1 MKPKSMK
8 EKPRGAMMNILRIK
22 MIDAGNLLKE
32 LDDALDKVV
41 AKKEPESFLKPS
53 TLKIEEYQKSI
64 RQIQAQFTD
73 APKFNEEG
81 AYPQFLSCGLLQVR
95 GKNGANMEFLLPK
108 VYPFPPKSL
117 YIEHEKDGQF
127 LREML
132 MHLLSSAPLVQ
143 LEVILVDALSLGGI
157 FNLARRLLDKDNDFI
172 YQQRILT
179 ERKEIEEA
187 LKHLYEYL
195 KVNLQEKLAGFRDFA
210 HYNEEATDRLPLK
223 VLFLSGVDALSQNAL
238 YYLEKIMRFGSKNG
252 VLSFVNLESEKNN
265 KSAEDLKK
273 HAEFFRDTTSFERF
287 KYLNVEVI
295 NDQGIKSQHMKD
307 FADKIKAYYEK
318 KKAVKRELKDLQ
330 RDKEFWTESSQYEV
344 SVPVGWD
351 INHTEVCFKICKEQN
366 HTLICDHS
374 GSGKSNF
381 LHVLIQNLAFYYDPD
396 EVQLFLLDYKEGVEF
411 NAYTDPNILEHAR
424 LVSVASSVGFGVS
437 FLSWLCDEIKKRSEL
452 FKQFN
457 VKDLSDYRKHEKMP
471 RLIVVIDEFQVLFSD
486 NSTKGKEGVER
497 SLNTL
502 LKKGRSYGVH
512 LVLATQTMRGGEIDS
527 SIKAQIANR
536 IALPMDAD
544 DSTKILD
551 DDVACELVRPEG
563 IFNNNGG
570 HQKYHT
576 KMSIPKAPDDFK
588 SFLTKIHAE
597 FNQRNLTPIDRK
609 IYNGETPLKM
619 PNTLKANEMRLHLGK
634 KVDYEQKD
642 LIVEFE
648 SNESHLLVVSQDLN
662 ARIALMKL
670 LFQNIKS
677 ANKELVFC
685 NKEKRLIRSF
695 DVQKEYGITPI
706 ENALNALD
714 ATTNRPNSALVI
726 DNLNEAK
733 EWHDKVGA
741 EKLKSFLE
749 KATDNEQY
757 CVIFVHDFKQ
767 IKTNYHFDKLRELLS
782 NHFKQCLAF
791 RCNGENLNAIKN
803 NLPPPSALNNLN
815 ALLIELSKDSVTE
828 FRPFSL

>member
-1 MKPKSMK
+1 
-8 EKPRGAMMNILRIK
+8 

-32 LDDALDKVV
+32 LDDALDKVI
-41 AKKEPESFLKPS
+41 AKKEPESFLKPIVS
-53 TLKIEEYQKSI
+53 QIENYQKSI

-81 AYPQFLSCGLLQVR
+81 AYPKFLSCGLLHVR
-95 GKNGANMEFLLPK
+95 GKNGANMEFCLPK

-157 FNLARRLLDKDNDFI
+157 FNLARRLLDKNNDFI

-179 ERKEIEEA
+179 ESKEIEEA

-210 HYNEEATDRLPLK
+210 HYNEEKEDRLPLK
-223 VLFLSGVDALSQNAL
+223 ALFLSGVDALSQNAL

-265 KSAEDLKK
+265 KSAEDLKNY
-273 HAEFFRDTTSFERF
+273 AEFFKDTTSFERL

-295 NDQGIKSQHMKD
+295 NDHGIKSQHMKD
-307 FADKIKAYYEK
+307 FADKIKAYYKQK
-318 KKAVKRELKDLQ
+318 KEVKRELKDLQ
-330 RDKEFWTESSQYEV
+330 KESEFWTKSSQHEV

-351 INHTEVCFKICKEQN
+351 INHKEVCFEIGNAQN

-381 LHVLIQNLAFYYDPD
+381 LHVLIQNLAFYYAPD

-411 NAYTDPNILEHAR
+411 NAYTDPILEHAR

-452 FKQFN
+452 FKQFK
-457 VKDLSDYRKHEKMP
+457 VKDLSDYRKHDEMP

-486 NSTKGKEGVER
+486 NKSTKAVEGH
-497 SLNTL
+497 LNTL

-512 LVLATQTMRGGEIDS
+512 LVLATQTMRGTDINPS
-527 SIKAQIANR
+527 FKAQIANR

-544 DSTKILD
+544 DSSSVLGD
-551 DDVACELVRPEG
+551 DAACELVRPEG

-648 SNESHLLVVSQDLN
+648 SNESHLLVVSQDLS

-695 DVQKEYGITPI
+695 DAQKEYGITPV
-706 ENALNALD
+706 ENILSVLD
-714 ATTNRPNSALVI
+714 TAMNPNSTLVI

-733 EWHDKVGA
+733 ELHDKVGA
-741 EKLKSFLE
+741 EKLKLFLE

-757 CVIFVHDFKQ
+757 CIIFVHDFKQ

-791 RCNGENLNAIKN
+791 RCNGENLNALQSD
-803 NLPPPSALNNLN
+803 LPSPSELN
-815 ALLIELSKDSVTE
+815 ALLIELSKDSHTE

>member
-1 MKPKSMK
+1 
-8 EKPRGAMMNILRIK
+8 
-22 MIDAGNLLKE
+22 MIEVNTLLQK
-32 LDDALDKVV
+32 LDDSLDKVV
-41 AKKEPESFLKPS
+41 HQKEPESFLRPS

-64 RQIQAQFTD
+64 RKIQAQFTD
-73 APKFNEEG
+73 APQFNETTT
-81 AYPQFLSCGLLQVR
+81 YPKFLSCGLLQVR

-132 MHLLSSAPLVQ
+132 MHLLSSVPLVQ
-143 LEVILVDALSLGGI
+143 LEVILIDALSLGGI
-157 FNLARRLLDKDNDFI
+157 FNLARRLLNKDNDFI

-179 ERKEIEEA
+179 ESKEIEEA

-210 HYNEEATDRLPLK
+210 HYNENEKDPLPLK
-223 VLFLSGVDALSQNAL
+223 ALFLSGVDALSQNAL

-265 KSAEDLKK
+265 QSAEDLKRY
-273 HAEFFRDTTSFERF
+273 AEFFKDRTSFECL
-287 KYLNVEVI
+287 KYLSIEVI

-318 KKAVKRELKDLQ
+318 KKVVKSELKALQ
-330 RDKEFWTESSQYEV
+330 KDEKFWTKSSQYEI

-351 INHTEVCFKICKEQN
+351 INHKEVCFEIGEVQN

-381 LHVLIQNLAFYYDPD
+381 LHVLIQNLAFYYAPD

-411 NAYTDPNILEHAR
+411 NAYTDPVLEHAR

-437 FLSWLCDEIKKRSEL
+437 FLSWLCDEIQKRAEL
-452 FKQFN
+452 FKQFK

-486 NSTKGKEGVER
+486 NKSTKAVEGH
-497 SLNTL
+497 LNTL

-512 LVLATQTMRGGEIDS
+512 LALATQTMRGTDINPS
-527 SIKAQIANR
+527 FKAQIANR
-536 IALPMDAD
+536 IALPMDAEDSSSVLGD
-544 DSTKILD
+544 DA
-551 DDVACELVRPEG
+551 ACEIQKPEG

-576 KMSIPKAPDDFK
+576 KMSIPKAPDDFTAFIK
-588 SFLTKIHAE
+588 KIHEE

-609 IYNGETPLKM
+609 IYNGETPLKI
-619 PNTLKANEMRLHLGK
+619 PNTFKANEMRLHLGK
-634 KVDYEQKD
+634 TVDYEQKD

-670 LFQNIKS
+670 FAQNFKT
-677 ANKELVFC
+677 ANKELLFY
-685 NKEKRLIRSF
+685 NAEKRLVREL
-695 DVQKEYGITPI
+695 DELKKHHITPMQGP
-706 ENALNALD
+706 LGSVLD
-714 ATTNRPNSALVI
+714 TAMNPNSALVI

-733 EWHDKVGA
+733 ELHDKVGA

-749 KATDNEQY
+749 KAIDNEQY
-757 CVIFVHDFKQ
+757 CIIFAHDYRQ
-767 IKTNYHFDKLRELLS
+767 IKSNYHFDKLKDLLN

-791 RCNGENLNAIKN
+791 RCNGENLNALQSD
-803 NLPPPSALNNLN
+803 LPSPSKFNT
-815 ALLIELSKDSVTE
+815 LLIELSKDSVTE

>member
-1 MKPKSMK
+1 
-8 EKPRGAMMNILRIK
+8 

-41 AKKEPESFLKPS
+41 AKKEPESFLKPIVS
-53 TLKIEEYQKSI
+53 PIEDYQKSV

-73 APKFNEEG
+73 APQFNEEG
-81 AYPQFLSCGLLQVR
+81 AYPQFLSCGLLEIK
-95 GKNGANMEFLLPK
+95 GKNGANMDFCLPK

-132 MHLLSSAPLVQ
+132 MRLLSSAPLVQ
-143 LEVILVDALSLGGI
+143 LEIILVDVLSLGGI
-157 FNLARRLLDKDNDFI
+157 FNLTRRLLDKNNDFI

-179 ERKEIEEA
+179 ESKEIEEA

-195 KVNLQEKLAGFRDFA
+195 KVNLQEKLAGYKDFV
-210 HYNEEATDRLPLK
+210 HYNEKATDRLPLK
-223 VLFLSGVDALSQNAL
+223 ALFLSGVDALSQNAL

-252 VLSFVNLESEKNN
+252 VLIFINLESEKNN
-265 KSAEDLKK
+265 QSAEDLKRY
-273 HAEFFRDTTSFERF
+273 AECFKDRTSFERL
-287 KYLNVEVI
+287 KYLSVEVI
-295 NDQGIKSQHMKD
+295 NDHGIQSKHMKD
-307 FADKIKAYYEK
+307 FATKIKAYYEK

-330 RDKEFWTESSQYEV
+330 KDEKFWTESSQFKV

-351 INHTEVCFKICKEQN
+351 INHKEVCFEIGEAQN
-366 HTLICDHS
+366 HTLICGCS

-381 LHVLIQNLAFYYDPD
+381 LHVLIQNLAFYYAPN

-424 LVSVASSVGFGVS
+424 LVSVASSIGFGVG
-437 FLSWLCDEIKKRSEL
+437 FLSWLDKEMKKRGEL

-457 VKDLSDYRKHEKMP
+457 VKDLSDYRKHGEMP

-486 NSTKGKEGVER
+486 NSSKGKESVEQ

-512 LVLATQTMRGGEIDS
+512 LILATQTMRGGAIDS

-544 DSTKILD
+544 DSAKILD

-619 PNTLKANEMRLHLGK
+619 PNILKANEMRLHLGK

-642 LIVEFE
+642 LMVGFE
-648 SNESHLLVVSQDLN
+648 SNESHLLVVSQDLS

-670 LFQNIKS
+670 LFQNIKC
-677 ANKELVFC
+677 ANKELFFC

-695 DVQKEYGITPI
+695 DAQKEYGITPV
-706 ENALNALD
+706 ENILSVLD
-714 ATTNRPNSALVI
+714 TAMNPNSVLVI

-733 EWHDKVGA
+733 ELHDKIGV
-741 EKLKSFLE
+741 EKLRSFLE

-757 CVIFVHDFKQ
+757 CIIFAHDFKQ
-767 IKTNYHFDKLRELLS
+767 IQANYDSVKLKELLN
-782 NHFKQCLAF
+782 NHFKQRLAF
-791 RCNGENLNAIKN
+791 KCNGENLSAIRKD
-803 NLPPPSALNNLN
+803 LPLLTNKLN
-815 ALLIELSKDSVTE
+815 ALFVELSKDSVTE

>member
-1 MKPKSMK
+1 
-8 EKPRGAMMNILRIK
+8 

-41 AKKEPESFLKPS
+41 AKKEPESFLKPIVS
-53 TLKIEEYQKSI
+53 QIEDYQKSI

-73 APKFNEEG
+73 APQFNETS
-81 AYPQFLSCGLLQVR
+81 AYPQFLSCGLLHVR

-132 MHLLSSAPLVQ
+132 MRLLSSAPLVQ
-143 LEVILVDALSLGGI
+143 LEVVLVDALSLGGI

-179 ERKEIEEA
+179 ESKEIEES

-195 KVNLQEKLAGFRDFA
+195 KVNLQEKLAGFRDFV
-210 HYNEEATDRLPLK
+210 HYNEEKEDPLPLK
-223 VLFLSGVDALSQNAL
+223 ALFLSGVDALNKDAL

-265 KSAEDLKK
+265 QSAEDLKK
-273 HAEFFRDTTSFERF
+273 HAEFFRDTTSFERL
-287 KYLNVEVI
+287 KYLNVEII
-295 NDQGIKSQHMKD
+295 NDQGIQSQHMKD
-307 FADKIKAYYEK
+307 FADKIKAYYKQK
-318 KKAVKRELKDLQ
+318 KEVKRELKDLQ
-330 RDKEFWTESSQYEV
+330 RDKEFWTKSSQHEV

-351 INHTEVCFKICKEQN
+351 INHKEVCFEIGNEQN

-381 LHVLIQNLAFYYDPD
+381 LHVLIQNLAFYYAPN

-411 NAYTDPNILEHAR
+411 NAYVADTPLEHAR
-424 LVSVASSVGFGVS
+424 LVSVASSISYGIT
-437 FLSWLCDEIKKRSEL
+437 FLKWLCDEIQKRAEL
-452 FKQFN
+452 FKQFGA
-457 VKDLSDYRKHEKMP
+457 KDLQDYRKHEKMP
-471 RLIVVIDEFQVLFSD
+471 RLIVVIDEIQVFFS
-486 NSTKGKEGVER
+486 NSNKETDAVNKY
-497 SLNTL
+497 LTDL

-512 LVLATQTMRGGEIDS
+512 LVLATQTMHGTDINPS
-527 SIKAQIANR
+527 FKAQIANR
-536 IALPMDAD
+536 IALPMDAEDSSSVLGD
-544 DSTKILD
+544 DAAYEIQK
-551 DDVACELVRPEG
+551 PEG

-570 HQKYHT
+570 NRKYHT

-597 FNQRNLTPIDRK
+597 FNQRNLAPIDRK

-619 PNTLKANEMRLHLGK
+619 PNTLKADAMRLHLGK

-648 SNESHLLVVSQDLN
+648 SNESHLLVVSN
-662 ARIALMKL
+662 NIESRAILMRL
-670 LFQNIKS
+670 LAQNIKN
-677 ANKELVFC
+677 ADKEWIFC
-685 NKEKRLIRSF
+685 NAEKRLIRFF
-695 DVQKEYGITPI
+695 DAPKEYGITPV
-706 ENALNALD
+706 ENILSVLD
-714 ATTNRPNSALVI
+714 TAMNPNSALVI

-733 EWHDKVGA
+733 ELHDKAGV

-749 KATDNEQY
+749 KATDNEQH
-757 CVIFVHDFKQ
+757 CVIFAHDFRQ
-767 IKTNYHFDKLRELLS
+767 IKTNYHFDKLKEWL
-782 NHFKQCLAF
+782 NHHFKQCLAF
-791 RCNGENLNAIKN
+791 KCNGENLNAIKS
-803 NLPPPSALNNLN
+803 NLPLPSELNT
-815 ALLIELSKDSVTE
+815 LLIELSKDSVTE

>member
-1 MKPKSMK
+1 
-8 EKPRGAMMNILRIK
+8 
-22 MIDAGNLLKE
+22 MIDAGILLKE

-41 AKKEPESFLKPS
+41 PKKEPESFLKPIIS
-53 TLKIEEYQKSI
+53 PIEDYQKSV

-73 APKFNEEG
+73 APQFNEEG
-81 AYPQFLSCGLLQVR
+81 AYPQFLSCGLLEIK
-95 GKNGANMEFLLPK
+95 GKNGANMDFCLPK

-132 MHLLSSAPLVQ
+132 MRLLSSAPLVQ
-143 LEVILVDALSLGGI
+143 LEIILVDALSLGGI
-157 FNLARRLLDKDNDFI
+157 FNLARRLLDKNNDFI

-179 ERKEIEEA
+179 ESKEIEEA

-195 KVNLQEKLAGFRDFA
+195 KVNLQEKLAGYKDFA
-210 HYNEEATDRLPLK
+210 HYNEKEKDRLPLK
-223 VLFLSGVDALSQNAL
+223 ALFLSGVDALSQNAL

-265 KSAEDLKK
+265 QSAEDLKRY
-273 HAEFFRDTTSFERF
+273 AECFKDRTSFERL
-287 KYLNVEVI
+287 KYLIVEVI
-295 NDQGIKSQHMKD
+295 NDHGIQSKHMKD

-330 RDKEFWTESSQYEV
+330 KDEKFWTESSQFKV

-351 INHTEVCFKICKEQN
+351 INHKEVRFEIGEAQN

-381 LHVLIQNLAFYYDPD
+381 LHVLIQNLAFYYAPN

-411 NAYTDPNILEHAR
+411 NAYTEPNILEHAR
-424 LVSVASSVGFGVS
+424 LVSVASSVGYGMS
-437 FLSWLCDEIKKRSEL
+437 FLSWLCKEMQKRAEL

-457 VKDLSDYRKHEKMP
+457 VKDLSDYRKHGEMP
-471 RLIVVIDEFQVLFSD
+471 RLIAVIDEFQVLFSD
-486 NSTKGKEGVER
+486 NSTKGKESVEQ

-512 LVLATQTMRGGEIDS
+512 LILATQTMRDTDINRS
-527 SIKAQIANR
+527 LMAQIANR
-536 IALPMDAD
+536 IALPMDAEDSNSILNND
-544 DSTKILD
+544 DA
-551 DDVACELVRPEG
+551 ACELVRPEG

-570 HQKYHT
+570 HKKYHT

-588 SFLTKIHAE
+588 PFIKKIHRD
-597 FNQRNLTPIDRK
+597 FNQRNLTPIEHK
-609 IYNGETPLKM
+609 IYNGEKPLEM

-634 KVDYEQKD
+634 EADYEQKD
-642 LIVEFE
+642 LMVGFE
-648 SNESHLLVVSQDLN
+648 SNESHLLVVSQDLS

-670 LFQNIKS
+670 FAQNFKT
-677 ANKELVFC
+677 ANKELLFY
-685 NKEKRLIRSF
+685 NAEKRLVREL
-695 DVQKEYGITPI
+695 DELKKHHITPMQGP
-706 ENALNALD
+706 LGSVLD
-714 ATTNRPNSALVI
+714 TAMNPNSVLMV

-733 EWHDKVGA
+733 ELHDKIGV
-741 EKLKSFLE
+741 EKLRSFLE

-757 CVIFVHDFKQ
+757 CIIFAHDFKQ
-767 IKTNYHFDKLRELLS
+767 IQANYNLVKLKELLN
-782 NHFKQCLAF
+782 NHFKQRLAF
-791 RCNGENLNAIKN
+791 RCNGENLSAIRKD
-803 NLPPPSALNNLN
+803 LPSLTNKLN
-815 ALLIELSKDSVTE
+815 ALFVELSKDSYTE

>member
-1 MKPKSMK
+1 
-8 EKPRGAMMNILRIK
+8 
-22 MIDAGNLLKE
+22 MIDVNGLLKE

-41 AKKEPESFLKPS
+41 AKKEPESFLKPIVS
-53 TLKIEEYQKSI
+53 QIEDYQKSI
-64 RQIQAQFTD
+64 RQIQTQFTD
-73 APKFNEEG
+73 APQFNETHT
-81 AYPQFLSCGLLQVR
+81 YPKFLSCGLLEIK

-132 MHLLSSAPLVQ
+132 MRLLSSTPLVQ

-179 ERKEIEEA
+179 ESKEIEEA

-210 HYNEEATDRLPLK
+210 HYNENATDPLPLK
-223 VLFLSGVDALSQNAL
+223 ALFLSGVDALSKDVL

-265 KSAEDLKK
+265 QSAEDLKRY
-273 HAEFFRDTTSFERF
+273 AEFFRDTTSFERF

-351 INHTEVCFKICKEQN
+351 INHKEVCFEIGNAQN

-411 NAYTDPNILEHAR
+411 NAYADPILEHAR
-424 LVSVASSVGFGVS
+424 LVSVASSVGFGMS
-437 FLSWLCDEIKKRSEL
+437 FLSWLCKEIQKRAEL
-452 FKQFN
+452 FKQFK

-471 RLIVVIDEFQVLFSD
+471 RLIVVVDEFQVLFSD
-486 NSTKGKEGVER
+486 NKSTKAVEGH
-497 SLNTL
+497 LNTL

-544 DSTKILD
+544 DSAKILD
-551 DDVACELVRPEG
+551 DDAACEIQKPEA

-570 HQKYHT
+570 HQKFHT

-588 SFLTKIHAE
+588 PFIKKIHRD
-597 FNQRNLTPIDRK
+597 FNQRNLTPIEHK
-609 IYNGETPLKM
+609 IYNGEKPLEM
-619 PNTLKANEMRLHLGK
+619 TNILKVNEMRLHLGK

-695 DVQKEYGITPI
+695 DAQKEYGITPV
-706 ENALNALD
+706 ENILSVLD
-714 ATTNRPNSALVI
+714 TTMNPNSALVI

-733 EWHDKVGA
+733 ELHDKVGA

-749 KATDNEQY
+749 KAIDNEQY
-757 CVIFVHDFKQ
+757 CVIFAHDFRQ
-767 IKTNYHFDKLRELLS
+767 IKSNYHFDKLKELL
-782 NHFKQCLAF
+782 NHHFKQCLAF
-791 RCNGENLNAIKN
+791 RCNEENLNALKS
-803 NLPPPSALNNLN
+803 NLPSPSELNT
-815 ALLIELSKDSVTE
+815 LLIELSKDSVTE

>member
-1 MKPKSMK
+1 MT
-8 EKPRGAMMNILRIK
+8 
-22 MIDAGNLLKE
+22 DAGNLLKE

-41 AKKEPESFLKPS
+41 AKKEPESFLKPII
-53 TLKIEEYQKSI
+53 LQIENYQKSI

-73 APKFNEEG
+73 APQFNEEG
-81 AYPQFLSCGLLQVR
+81 AYPKFLSCGLLQVR
-95 GKNGANMEFLLPK
+95 GKNGTNMEFLLPK

-132 MHLLSSAPLVQ
+132 MRLLSSVPLVQ

-157 FNLARRLLDKDNDFI
+157 FNLARRLLDKNNDFI

-179 ERKEIEEA
+179 ESKEIEET

-195 KVNLQEKLAGFRDFA
+195 KVNLQEKLAGYKDFA
-210 HYNEEATDRLPLK
+210 HYNEEKEDRLPLK
-223 VLFLSGVDALSQNAL
+223 ALFLSGVDALSQNAL

-265 KSAEDLKK
+265 QSAEDLKRY
-273 HAEFFRDTTSFERF
+273 AEFFKDRTSFERL
-287 KYLNVEVI
+287 KYLSIEVI

-307 FADKIKAYYEK
+307 FADKIKAYYRQK
-318 KKAVKRELKDLQ
+318 KEVKRELKDLQ
-330 RDKEFWTESSQYEV
+330 KDEKFWTKSSQYEV

-351 INHTEVCFKICKEQN
+351 INHKEVCFEIGNAQN
-366 HTLICDHS
+366 HTLICGCS

-381 LHVLIQNLAFYYDPD
+381 LHVLIQNLAFYYAPN

-411 NAYTDPNILEHAR
+411 NAYTEPNILEHAR
-424 LVSVASSVGFGVS
+424 LVSVASSVGFGMS
-437 FLSWLCDEIKKRSEL
+437 FLSWLCDEMQKRADR

-486 NSTKGKEGVER
+486 KSTKGKESVDQ

-512 LVLATQTMRGGEIDS
+512 LVLATQTMCGTDINR
-527 SIKAQIANR
+527 SIMAQIANR

-544 DSTKILD
+544 DSAKILD

-597 FNQRNLTPIDRK
+597 FNQRNLAPIDRK
-609 IYNGETPLKM
+609 IYNGETALKM

-648 SNESHLLVVSQDLN
+648 NNESHLLVVSQDLN

-677 ANKELVFC
+677 TNKELVFC
-685 NKEKRLIRSF
+685 NKEKRLIRFF
-695 DVQKEYGITPI
+695 DAPKEYGITPI

-714 ATTNRPNSALVI
+714 AATNRPNSALVI

-733 EWHDKVGA
+733 EWHDKVGV

-749 KATDNEQY
+749 KAIDNEQY
-757 CVIFVHDFKQ
+757 CIIFAHDYRQ
-767 IKTNYHFDKLRELLS
+767 IKTNYHFDKLRELLN
-782 NHFKQCLAF
+782 NHFKQHLAF
-791 RCNGENLNAIKN
+791 KCNEENLKALKID
-803 NLPPPSALNNLN
+803 LPPLSGLN
-815 ALLIELSKDSVTE
+815 ALFKEFSKDSVTE
-828 FRPFSL
+828 FRPFSLQD

>member
-1 MKPKSMK
+1 
-8 EKPRGAMMNILRIK
+8 
-22 MIDAGNLLKE
+22 MIDVNGLLKE
-32 LDDALDKVV
+32 LDDALDKVI
-41 AKKEPESFLKPS
+41 AKKEPESFLKPIIS
-53 TLKIEEYQKSI
+53 PIEDYQKSV

-73 APKFNEEG
+73 APKFNETT
-81 AYPQFLSCGLLQVR
+81 AYPQFLSCGLLHVR

-132 MHLLSSAPLVQ
+132 MRLLSSAPLVQ

-172 YQQRILT
+172 YQRRILT
-179 ERKEIEEA
+179 ESKEIEEA

-210 HYNEEATDRLPLK
+210 HYNEEAKDRLPLK
-223 VLFLSGVDALSQNAL
+223 ALFLSGVDALSQNAL

-265 KSAEDLKK
+265 QSAEYLKRY
-273 HAEFFRDTTSFERF
+273 AECFKDRTSFECL
-287 KYLNVEVI
+287 KYLSVEVI
-295 NDQGIKSQHMKD
+295 NDQCIKSQHMKD
-307 FADKIKAYYEK
+307 FADKIKAYYKQK
-318 KKAVKRELKDLQ
+318 KEVKRELKDLQ
-330 RDKEFWTESSQYEV
+330 KDEKFWTESSQFKV

-351 INHTEVCFKICKEQN
+351 INHKEVCFEIGNEQN

-374 GSGKSNF
+374 GIGKSNF
-381 LHVLIQNLAFYYDPD
+381 LHVLIQNLAFYYAPN

-411 NAYTDPNILEHAR
+411 NAYVADPPLEHAR
-424 LVSVASSVGFGVS
+424 LVSVASSVGYGMS
-437 FLSWLCDEIKKRSEL
+437 FLSWLCKEMQERAEL
-452 FKQFN
+452 FKQFK

-486 NSTKGKEGVER
+486 NSTKGKESVDQ

-527 SIKAQIANR
+527 NIKAQIANR

-544 DSTKILD
+544 DSAKILD
-551 DDVACELVRPEG
+551 DDAACEIQKPEG
-563 IFNNNGG
+563 IFNNNGW

-576 KMSIPKAPDDFK
+576 KMSIPKAPDDFTAFIK
-588 SFLTKIHAE
+588 KIHEE
-597 FNQRNLTPIDRK
+597 FNQRNLAPIDRK

-670 LFQNIKS
+670 FAQNFKT
-677 ANKELVFC
+677 ANKELLFY
-685 NKEKRLIRSF
+685 NAEKRLVR
-695 DVQKEYGITPI
+695 E
-706 ENALNALD
+706 LD
-714 ATTNRPNSALVI
+714 ELKKHHIVPMQGPLGSVLDTAMNPNSTLVI

-733 EWHDKVGA
+733 ELHDKVGA

-757 CVIFVHDFKQ
+757 CIIFAHDYKQ
-767 IKTNYHFDKLRELLS
+767 IKNNYHLDKLRELLN
-782 NHFKQCLAF
+782 NHFKQRLAF
-791 RCNGENLNAIKN
+791 KCNGENLNALQSG
-803 NLPPPSALNNLN
+803 LPSPSEHN
-815 ALLIELSKDSVTE
+815 ALFIELSKDSRTE
-828 FRPFSL
+828 FRPFSLQD

>member
-1 MKPKSMK
+1 
-8 EKPRGAMMNILRIK
+8 MMNILRIK
-22 MIDAGNLLKE
+22 MTDAGNLLKE

-41 AKKEPESFLKPS
+41 AKKEPESFLKPIAS
-53 TLKIEEYQKSI
+53 RIEEYQKSI

-73 APKFNEEG
+73 APQFNEEG
-81 AYPQFLSCGLLQVR
+81 AYPQFLSCGLLEIK
-95 GKNGANMEFLLPK
+95 GKNGANMDFCLPK

-132 MHLLSSAPLVQ
+132 MRLLSSAPLVQ

-179 ERKEIEEA
+179 ESKEIEEA

-195 KVNLQEKLAGFRDFA
+195 KVNLQEKLAGFRDFV
-210 HYNEEATDRLPLK
+210 HYNETAKDRLPLK
-223 VLFLSGVDALSQNAL
+223 ALFLSGVDALSQNAL

-265 KSAEDLKK
+265 QSAEDLKNY
-273 HAEFFRDTTSFERF
+273 AEFFKDRTSFERL

-295 NDQGIKSQHMKD
+295 NDHGIQSKHMQD

-330 RDKEFWTESSQYEV
+330 KDEKFWTESSQFKV

-351 INHTEVCFKICKEQN
+351 INHKEVCFEIGKAQN

-381 LHVLIQNLAFYYDPD
+381 LHVLIQNLAFYYAPN

-411 NAYTDPNILEHAR
+411 NAYVADPTLEHAR
-424 LVSVASSVGFGVS
+424 LVSVASSVGFGMS
-437 FLSWLCDEIKKRSEL
+437 FLSWLCDEMKIRSEL
-452 FKQFN
+452 FKQFK

-486 NSTKGKEGVER
+486 KSTQVKGSVER

-512 LVLATQTMRGGEIDS
+512 LILATQTMRGGAIDS

-551 DDVACELVRPEG
+551 DDAACELVRPEG

-609 IYNGETPLKM
+609 IYNGEKPLEM
-619 PNTLKANEMRLHLGK
+619 PNILKANEMRLHLGK

-648 SNESHLLVVSQDLN
+648 SNESHLLVVSQDLST
-662 ARIALMKL
+662 RIALMKL

-695 DVQKEYGITPI
+695 DAQKEYGITPV
-706 ENALNALD
+706 ENILSVLD
-714 ATTNRPNSALVI
+714 TAMNPNSALVI

-733 EWHDKVGA
+733 ELHDKVGA
-741 EKLKSFLE
+741 EKLESFLE
-749 KATDNEQY
+749 KAIDNEQY
-757 CVIFVHDFKQ
+757 CVIFAHDFRQ
-767 IKTNYHFDKLRELLS
+767 IKTNYHFDKLKELLN
-782 NHFKQCLAF
+782 NHFKQRLAF
-791 RCNGENLNAIKN
+791 KCNGENLSAIRKD
-803 NLPPPSALNNLN
+803 LPLLTNKLNTLFV
-815 ALLIELSKDSVTE
+815 ELSKDSHTE

>member
-1 MKPKSMK
+1 
-8 EKPRGAMMNILRIK
+8 
-22 MIDAGNLLKE
+22 MIDVNGLLKE

-41 AKKEPESFLKPS
+41 PKKQPESFLKPIVS
-53 TLKIEEYQKSI
+53 EIEEYQKNI

-73 APKFNEEG
+73 APQFNETKD
-81 AYPQFLSCGLLQVR
+81 YPHFLSCGLLEIK
-95 GKNGANMEFLLPK
+95 GKNGANMDFCLPK

-132 MHLLSSAPLVQ
+132 MRLLSSAPLVQ

-179 ERKEIEEA
+179 ESEEIKEA
-187 LKHLYEYL
+187 LKYLYEYL
-195 KVNLQEKLAGFRDFA
+195 KVNLQTKLAGYKDFV
-210 HYNEEATDRLPLK
+210 HYNEGKEDKLPLK
-223 VLFLSGVDALSQNAL
+223 ALFLSGVDALSSDAL

-252 VLSFVNLESEKNN
+252 VLSFVNLESEKN
-265 KSAEDLKK
+265 KSAEDLKRY
-273 HAEFFRDTTSFERF
+273 AEFFKDRTSFERL
-287 KYLNVEVI
+287 KYLSVEVI
-295 NDQGIKSQHMKD
+295 NDYGIQSQHMQD
-307 FADKIKAYYEK
+307 FADKIKAYYK
-318 KKAVKRELKDLQ
+318 KKKQVKRELKDLQ
-330 RDKEFWTESSQYEV
+330 KDEKFWTESSQSKV

-351 INHTEVCFKICKEQN
+351 INHKEVCFEIGEAQN
-366 HTLICDHS
+366 HTLICGRS

-381 LHVLIQNLAFYYDPD
+381 LHVLIQNLAFYYAPN

-411 NAYTDPNILEHAR
+411 NAYTNPTILEHAR
-424 LVSVASSVGFGVS
+424 LVSVVSSVGFGVG
-437 FLSWLCDEIKKRSEL
+437 FLSWLDKEMKKRGEM
-452 FKQFN
+452 FKQSDM
-457 VKDLSDYRKHEKMP
+457 KDLSDYRKHGEMP

-486 NSTKGKEGVER
+486 SSTKEKERAER
-497 SLNTL
+497 YLTTL

-512 LVLATQTMRGGEIDS
+512 LILATQTMRGTDINRS
-527 SIKAQIANR
+527 LMAQIANR
-536 IALPMDAD
+536 IALPMDAEDSDSILGD
-544 DSTKILD
+544 DT
-551 DDVACELVRPEG
+551 ACELVRPEG

-570 HQKYHT
+570 HKKYHT

-588 SFLTKIHAE
+588 PFIKKIHGE
-597 FNQRNLTPIDRK
+597 FNQRNLAPIEHK
-609 IYNGETPLKM
+609 IYNGETPLEM
-619 PNTLKANEMRLHLGK
+619 PNTLKANEMRLYLGK
-634 KVDYEQKD
+634 EVDYEQKD

-695 DVQKEYGITPI
+695 DTRKEYGITPV
-706 ENALNALD
+706 ENILSVLD
-714 ATTNRPNSALVI
+714 TAMSSNSVLVI

-733 EWHDKVGA
+733 ELHDKIGV
-741 EKLKSFLE
+741 EKLRSFLE
-749 KATDNEQY
+749 KAIDNEQY
-757 CVIFVHDFKQ
+757 CVIFAHDFRQ
-767 IKTNYHFDKLRELLS
+767 IKTNYHFDKLKELLN

-791 RCNGENLNAIKN
+791 RCNGENLNA
-803 NLPPPSALNNLN
+803 LQSGLSSPSKLN
-815 ALLIELSKDSVTE
+815 ALLIEFSKDSRTE
-828 FRPFSL
+828 FRPFSLQD

>member
-1 MKPKSMK
+1 MK
-8 EKPRGAMMNILRIK
+8 EKLRNAMMNILRIK
-22 MIDAGNLLKE
+22 MTDAGNLLKE

-53 TLKIEEYQKSI
+53 TLKIEEYQKNI
-64 RQIQAQFTD
+64 RQVQAQFTD
-73 APKFNEEG
+73 APKFNETTT
-81 AYPQFLSCGLLQVR
+81 YPKFLSCGLLQVG

-132 MHLLSSAPLVQ
+132 MRLLSSAPLVQ
-143 LEVILVDALSLGGI
+143 LEVILIDTLSLGGI
-157 FNLARRLLDKDNDFI
+157 FNLARRLLHKDNDFI

-179 ERKEIEEA
+179 ESKEIEEA

-210 HYNEEATDRLPLK
+210 HYNEEKEDPLPLK
-223 VLFLSGVDALSQNAL
+223 ALFLSGVDALSKDAL

-273 HAEFFRDTTSFERF
+273 HAEFFKDRTSFERL
-287 KYLNVEVI
+287 KYLNVEII
-295 NDQGIKSQHMKD
+295 NDQGIKSQHMQD
-307 FADKIKAYYEK
+307 FADKIKAYYKQK
-318 KKAVKRELKDLQ
+318 KEVKRELKDLQ
-330 RDKEFWTESSQYEV
+330 RDKEFWTKSSQYEV

-351 INHTEVCFKICKEQN
+351 INHKEVCFEIGKEQN
-366 HTLICDHS
+366 HTLICGCS

-396 EVQLFLLDYKEGVEF
+396 EVQLFLLDYKERVEF
-411 NAYTDPNILEHAR
+411 NAYTNPILEHAR

-437 FLSWLCDEIKKRSEL
+437 FLSWLCGEMEKRSNL
-452 FKQFN
+452 FKQFK
-457 VKDLSDYRKHEKMP
+457 VKDLSDYRKHGEMP

-486 NSTKGKEGVER
+486 KSTQMKESVEQ

-512 LVLATQTMRGGEIDS
+512 LILATQTMHGTDINR
-527 SIKAQIANR
+527 SIMAQIANR
-536 IALPMDAD
+536 IALPMDAEDSNSILNND
-544 DSTKILD
+544 DA
-551 DDVACELVRPEG
+551 ACELVRPEG

-576 KMSIPKAPDDFK
+576 KMSIPKAPDDFTAFIK
-588 SFLTKIHAE
+588 KIHGE

-648 SNESHLLVVSQDLN
+648 NNESHLLVVSQDLN
-662 ARIALMKL
+662 ARIDLMKL
-670 LFQNIKS
+670 FAQNFKT
-677 ANKELVFC
+677 ANKELLFY
-685 NKEKRLIRSF
+685 NAEKRLVREL
-695 DVQKEYGITPI
+695 DELKKHHITPMQSP
-706 ENALNALD
+706 LGSVLD
-714 ATTNRPNSALVI
+714 TAMNPNSVLVI

-733 EWHDKVGA
+733 ELHDKVGA

-757 CVIFVHDFKQ
+757 CVIFVHDYKQ
-767 IKTNYHFDKLRELLS
+767 IKNNYHLDKLKELLN

-791 RCNGENLNAIKN
+791 KCNGENLNALKS
-803 NLPPPSALNNLN
+803 NLSSPSELN
-815 ALLIELSKDSVTE
+815 ALFIELSKDSHTE

>member
-1 MKPKSMK
+1 MK
-8 EKPRGAMMNILRIK
+8 EKLRGAMMNILRIE

-41 AKKEPESFLKPS
+41 AKKEPESFLKPIVS
-53 TLKIEEYQKSI
+53 QIEDYQKSI

-81 AYPQFLSCGLLQVR
+81 AYPQFLSCGLLEIK
-95 GKNGANMEFLLPK
+95 GKNGANMDFCLPK

-132 MHLLSSAPLVQ
+132 MRLLSSAPLVQ

-157 FNLARRLLDKDNDFI
+157 FNLARRLLDKNNDFI

-179 ERKEIEEA
+179 ESKETKEA
-187 LKHLYEYL
+187 LKYLYEYL
-195 KVNLQEKLAGFRDFA
+195 KVNLQEKLAGYKDFV
-210 HYNEEATDRLPLK
+210 HYNEDKEDKLPLK
-223 VLFLSGVDALSQNAL
+223 ALFLSGVDALSSDAL

-265 KSAEDLKK
+265 QSAEDLKK
-273 HAEFFRDTTSFERF
+273 HAEFFKDRTGFERL

-295 NDQGIKSQHMKD
+295 NDHGIQSQHMQD
-307 FADKIKAYYEK
+307 FATKIKAYYEK

-330 RDKEFWTESSQYEV
+330 KDEKFWTESSQYEV

-351 INHTEVCFKICKEQN
+351 INHKEVCFKIGNEQN

-381 LHVLIQNLAFYYDPD
+381 LHVLIQNLAFYYAPD

-411 NAYTDPNILEHAR
+411 NAYTDPILEHAR
-424 LVSVASSVGFGVS
+424 LVSVASSVGFGMS
-437 FLSWLCDEIKKRSEL
+437 FLSWLCDEIKKRAEL
-452 FKQFN
+452 FKQFK

-486 NSTKGKEGVER
+486 NSTKGKESVER

-512 LVLATQTMRGGEIDS
+512 LILATQTMRNIGISD

-544 DSTKILD
+544 DSAKILD
-551 DDVACELVRPEG
+551 DDAACDLVRPEG

-576 KMSIPKAPDDFK
+576 KMSIPKAPDDSK

-619 PNTLKANEMRLHLGK
+619 PNILKANEMRLHLGK
-634 KVDYEQKD
+634 EVDYEQKD

-670 LFQNIKS
+670 FAQNFKT
-677 ANKELVFC
+677 ANKELLFY
-685 NKEKRLIRSF
+685 NAEKRLVREL
-695 DVQKEYGITPI
+695 DELKKHHITPMQGP
-706 ENALNALD
+706 LGSVLD
-714 ATTNRPNSALVI
+714 TAISPNSVLMV

-733 EWHDKVGA
+733 ELHDKIGV
-741 EKLKSFLE
+741 EKLRSFLE
-749 KATDNEQY
+749 KAIDNDQY
-757 CVIFVHDFKQ
+757 CIIFAHDFKQ
-767 IKTNYHFDKLRELLS
+767 IQANYNLDKLRELLN
-782 NHFKQCLAF
+782 NHFKQRLAF
-791 RCNGENLNAIKN
+791 RCNGENLNALQSG
-803 NLPPPSALNNLN
+803 LPSPSELN
-815 ALLIELSKDSVTE
+815 ALLIELSKDSRTE
-828 FRPFSL
+828 FRPFSLQD

>member
-1 MKPKSMK
+1 
-8 EKPRGAMMNILRIK
+8 MMNILRIK

-41 AKKEPESFLKPS
+41 TKKEPESFLKPS
-53 TLKIEEYQKSI
+53 TLKIEEYQKNI
-64 RQIQAQFTD
+64 RQIQAQFID
-73 APKFNEEG
+73 APQFNETTT
-81 AYPQFLSCGLLQVR
+81 YPKFLSCGLLHVR

-132 MHLLSSAPLVQ
+132 MRLLSSAPLVQ
-143 LEVILVDALSLGGI
+143 LEVILIDALSLGGI
-157 FNLARRLLDKDNDFI
+157 FNLARRLLDKNNDFI

-179 ERKEIEEA
+179 ESKEIEEA

-195 KVNLQEKLAGFRDFA
+195 KVNLQEKLAGYRDFA
-210 HYNEEATDRLPLK
+210 HYNEDATDPLPLK
-223 VLFLSGVDALSQNAL
+223 ALFLSGVDALSQNAL

-252 VLSFVNLESEKNN
+252 VLSFVNFESEKNN

-273 HAEFFRDTTSFERF
+273 HAEFFKDTTSFERL

-295 NDQGIKSQHMKD
+295 NDHGIKSQHMKD
-307 FADKIKAYYEK
+307 FADKIKAYYKQK
-318 KKAVKRELKDLQ
+318 KEVKRELKDLQ
-330 RDKEFWTESSQYEV
+330 RDKEFWTKSSQHELV
-344 SVPVGWD
+344 VPVGWD
-351 INHTEVCFKICKEQN
+351 INYKEVCFEIGNEQN

-374 GSGKSNF
+374 RSGKSNF
-381 LHVLIQNLAFYYDPD
+381 LHVLIQNLAFYYAPN

-411 NAYTDPNILEHAR
+411 NAYTDPILEHAR
-424 LVSVASSVGFGVS
+424 LVSVASSVGFSVS
-437 FLSWLCDEIKKRSEL
+437 FLRWLCDEIKKRSEL
-452 FKQFN
+452 FKQFK
-457 VKDLSDYRKHEKMP
+457 VKDLSDYRKHGEMP

-486 NSTKGKEGVER
+486 NKSTKAVER
-497 SLNTL
+497 HLNTL

-551 DDVACELVRPEG
+551 NDVACEIQKPEA

-570 HQKYHT
+570 HQKFHT
-576 KMSIPKAPDDFK
+576 KMSIPKAPNDFK

-597 FNQRNLTPIDRK
+597 FNQRNLAPIERK
-609 IYNGETPLKM
+609 IYNGETALKM
-619 PNTLKANEMRLHLGK
+619 PNILKANEMCLHLGK

-685 NKEKRLIRSF
+685 NKEKHLIRSF
-695 DVQKEYGITPI
+695 DAPKECGITPV
-706 ENALNALD
+706 ENILSVLD
-714 ATTNRPNSALVI
+714 TAMNPNSVLVI

-733 EWHDKVGA
+733 ELHDKVGA

-757 CVIFVHDFKQ
+757 CVIFAHDFRQ
-767 IKTNYHFDKLRELLS
+767 IKTNYHFDKLKEWL
-782 NHFKQCLAF
+782 NHHFKQCLAF
-791 RCNGENLNAIKN
+791 KCNGENLNAIKSD
-803 NLPPPSALNNLN
+803 LPSPSKPN
-815 ALLIELSKDSVTE
+815 ALLIELSKDSHTE

>member
-1 MKPKSMK
+1 
-8 EKPRGAMMNILRIK
+8 MNILRIK

-73 APKFNEEG
+73 APKFNETTT
-81 AYPQFLSCGLLQVR
+81 YPKFLSCGLLHVR

-132 MHLLSSAPLVQ
+132 MRLLSSAPLVQ
-143 LEVILVDALSLGGI
+143 LEVILIDALSLGGI
-157 FNLARRLLDKDNDFI
+157 FNLARRLLHKDNDFI
-172 YQQRILT
+172 YQRRILT
-179 ERKEIEEA
+179 ESKEIEEA

-210 HYNEEATDRLPLK
+210 HYNEKATDRLPLK
-223 VLFLSGVDALSQNAL
+223 ALFLSGVDALSKDVL

-265 KSAEDLKK
+265 KSAEDLKRY
-273 HAEFFRDTTSFERF
+273 AEFFKDATSFERF

-295 NDQGIKSQHMKD
+295 NDHGIQSQHMKD

-330 RDKEFWTESSQYEV
+330 KDEKFWTESSQFKV

-351 INHTEVCFKICKEQN
+351 INHTEVCFKIGKEQN
-366 HTLICDHS
+366 YTLICDHS

-381 LHVLIQNLAFYYDPD
+381 LHVLIQNLAFYYAPN

-411 NAYTDPNILEHAR
+411 NAYTDLVLEHAR

-437 FLSWLCDEIKKRSEL
+437 FLSWLCGEMEKRSNR
-452 FKQFN
+452 FKQFK

-486 NSTKGKEGVER
+486 KSTKAVEGH
-497 SLNTL
+497 LNTL

-527 SIKAQIANR
+527 NIKAQIANR

-544 DSTKILD
+544 DSAKILD
-551 DDVACELVRPEG
+551 DDAACELVRPEG

-597 FNQRNLTPIDRK
+597 FNQRNLAPIDRK

-619 PNTLKANEMRLHLGK
+619 PNILKANEMRLHLGK
-634 KVDYEQKD
+634 TVDYEQKD

-695 DVQKEYGITPI
+695 DVQKEYGITPV
-706 ENALNALD
+706 ENILSVLD
-714 ATTNRPNSALVI
+714 TAMNPNSALVI

-733 EWHDKVGA
+733 ELHDKVGA

-757 CVIFVHDFKQ
+757 CVIFAHDFRQ
-767 IKTNYHFDKLRELLS
+767 IKTNYHFDKLKELLN
-782 NHFKQCLAF
+782 NHFKQCLTF
-791 RCNGENLNAIKN
+791 RCNEENLNAIKN
-803 NLPPPSALNNLN
+803 NLPPPSTLNNLN
-815 ALLIELSKDSVTE
+815 ALFKEFSKDSHTE

>member
-1 MKPKSMK
+1 M
-8 EKPRGAMMNILRIK
+8 EVNA
-22 MIDAGNLLKE
+22 LLQK

-41 AKKEPESFLKPS
+41 HQKEPESFLKPIVS
-53 TLKIEEYQKSI
+53 EIEEYQKNI

-73 APKFNEEG
+73 APQFNETKD
-81 AYPQFLSCGLLQVR
+81 YPQFLSCGLLEIK
-95 GKNGANMEFLLPK
+95 GKNGTNIDVCLPK

-132 MHLLSSAPLVQ
+132 MRLLSSAPLVQ

-179 ERKEIEEA
+179 ESEEIKEA

-195 KVNLQEKLAGFRDFA
+195 KVNLQTKLAGYKDFV
-210 HYNEEATDRLPLK
+210 HYNEGKEDKLPLK
-223 VLFLSGVDALSQNAL
+223 ALFLSGVDALSSDAL

-252 VLSFVNLESEKNN
+252 VLSFVNLESEKN
-265 KSAEDLKK
+265 KSAEDLKRY
-273 HAEFFRDTTSFERF
+273 AEFFKDRTSFERL

-295 NDQGIKSQHMKD
+295 NDHGIKSQHMKD
-307 FADKIKAYYEK
+307 FADKIKAYYKQK
-318 KKAVKRELKDLQ
+318 KEVKRELKDLQ
-330 RDKEFWTESSQYEV
+330 RDKEFWTKSSQYEV

-351 INHTEVCFKICKEQN
+351 INHKEVCFEIGNEQN
-366 HTLICDHS
+366 HMLICDHS

-381 LHVLIQNLAFYYDPD
+381 LHVLIQNLAFYYNPD

-411 NAYTDPNILEHAR
+411 SAYTDPILEHAR
-424 LVSVASSVGFGVS
+424 LVSVASSVGYGMS
-437 FLSWLCDEIKKRSEL
+437 FLSWLCKEMQKRAEL
-452 FKQFN
+452 FKQFK
-457 VKDLSDYRKHEKMP
+457 VKDLSDYRKHGEMP

-486 NSTKGKEGVER
+486 NKSTKAVEGH
-497 SLNTL
+497 LNTL
-502 LKKGRSYGVH
+502 LKKGRSYGVY
-512 LVLATQTMRGGEIDS
+512 LVLATQTMRGTDINPS
-527 SIKAQIANR
+527 FKAQIANR
-536 IALPMDAD
+536 IALPMDAE
-544 DSTKILD
+544 DSSKILD
-551 DDVACELVRPEG
+551 DDAACELVRPEG

-570 HQKYHT
+570 HQKYQT

-597 FNQRNLTPIDRK
+597 FNQRNLAPIDRK
-609 IYNGETPLKM
+609 IYNGETPLEM

-670 LFQNIKS
+670 FAQNFKT
-677 ANKELVFC
+677 ANKELLFY
-685 NKEKRLIRSF
+685 NAEKRLVREL
-695 DVQKEYGITPI
+695 DELRKHHITPMRSP
-706 ENALNALD
+706 LMSVLD
-714 ATTNRPNSALVI
+714 TAMNPNSVLMI

-733 EWHDKVGA
+733 ELHDKIGV
-741 EKLKSFLE
+741 EKLRSFLE

-757 CVIFVHDFKQ
+757 CIVFAHDLKQ
-767 IKTNYHFDKLRELLS
+767 IINGNYNLDKLKELLN
-782 NHFKQCLAF
+782 NHFKQRLAF
-791 RCNGENLNAIKN
+791 KCYKENLSVLKSEQK
-803 NLPPPSALNNLN
+803 LHELN
-815 ALLIELSKDSVTE
+815 ARLINTSKDSHTE

>member
-1 MKPKSMK
+1 
-8 EKPRGAMMNILRIK
+8 

-41 AKKEPESFLKPS
+41 AKKEPESFLKPIV
-53 TLKIEEYQKSI
+53 LEIEEYQKNI

-73 APKFNEEG
+73 APQFNEEG
-81 AYPQFLSCGLLQVR
+81 AYPQFLSCGLLEIK
-95 GKNGANMEFLLPK
+95 GKNGANVDFCLPK

-132 MHLLSSAPLVQ
+132 MRLLSSAPLVQ

-157 FNLARRLLDKDNDFI
+157 FNLARRLLDKNNDFI

-179 ERKEIEEA
+179 ESKEIEEA

-195 KVNLQEKLAGFRDFA
+195 KVNLQEKLAGYKDFA
-210 HYNEEATDRLPLK
+210 HYNEKEKDRLPLK
-223 VLFLSGVDALSQNAL
+223 ALFLSGVDALSQNAL

-265 KSAEDLKK
+265 KSAEDLKRY
-273 HAEFFRDTTSFERF
+273 AECFKDRTSFERL
-287 KYLNVEVI
+287 KYLSVEVI
-295 NDQGIKSQHMKD
+295 NDHGIQSKHMQD

-330 RDKEFWTESSQYEV
+330 KDEKFWTESSQSKV

-351 INHTEVCFKICKEQN
+351 INHKEVRFEIGEAQN

-381 LHVLIQNLAFYYDPD
+381 LHVLIQNLAFYYAPN

-424 LVSVASSVGFGVS
+424 LVSVASSVGYGMS
-437 FLSWLCDEIKKRSEL
+437 FLSWLDKEMKKRGEL

-457 VKDLSDYRKHEKMP
+457 VKDLSDYRKHGEMP
-471 RLIVVIDEFQVLFSD
+471 RLIVVIDEFQVLFSE
-486 NSTKGKEGVER
+486 STSKEKER
-497 SLNTL
+497 AERYLTTI

-512 LVLATQTMRGGEIDS
+512 LILATQTMRGSGITS
-527 SIKAQIANR
+527 LMAQIANR
-536 IALPMDAD
+536 IALAMDAE
-544 DSTKILD
+544 DSDSILS
-551 DDVACELVRPEG
+551 DDVACELTPQIEG

-570 HQKYHT
+570 HKKYHT
-576 KMSIPKAPDDFK
+576 KMSIPKAPDDFTPFIK
-588 SFLTKIHAE
+588 KIHRE
-597 FNQRNLTPIDRK
+597 FNQRNLAPIEHK
-609 IYNGETPLKM
+609 IYNGETPLEI

-634 KVDYEQKD
+634 EVDYEQKD
-642 LIVEFE
+642 LIVGFE

-662 ARIALMKL
+662 ARIVLMKL
-670 LFQNIKS
+670 FAQNFKT
-677 ANKELVFC
+677 ANKELLFY
-685 NKEKRLIRSF
+685 NAKKRLVREL
-695 DVQKEYGITPI
+695 DELKKHHITPMQGP
-706 ENALNALD
+706 LGSVLD
-714 ATTNRPNSALVI
+714 TAMNPNSVLMV

-733 EWHDKVGA
+733 ELRDKIGV
-741 EKLKSFLE
+741 EKLRSFLE

-757 CVIFVHDFKQ
+757 CIIFAHDLKQ
-767 IKTNYHFDKLRELLS
+767 IQANYDLIKLKELLN
-782 NHFKQCLAF
+782 NHFKQRLAF
-791 RCNGENLNAIKN
+791 RCNGENLSAIKKD
-803 NLPPPSALNNLN
+803 LPLLTNKLN
-815 ALLIELSKDSVTE
+815 ALFVELSKDSYTE

>member
-1 MKPKSMK
+1 
-8 EKPRGAMMNILRIK
+8 
-22 MIDAGNLLKE
+22 
-32 LDDALDKVV
+32 
-41 AKKEPESFLKPS
+41 
-53 TLKIEEYQKSI
+53 
-64 RQIQAQFTD
+64 
-73 APKFNEEG
+73 
-81 AYPQFLSCGLLQVR
+81 
-95 GKNGANMEFLLPK
+95 MEFLLPK

-132 MHLLSSAPLVQ
+132 MRLLSSVPLVQ
-143 LEVILVDALSLGGI
+143 LEVILIDALSLGGI
-157 FNLARRLLDKDNDFI
+157 FNLARRLLNKDNDFI

-179 ERKEIEEA
+179 ESKEIEEA

-210 HYNEEATDRLPLK
+210 HYNENEKDPLPLK
-223 VLFLSGVDALSQNAL
+223 ALFLSGVDALSQNAL

-265 KSAEDLKK
+265 QSAEDLKRY
-273 HAEFFRDTTSFERF
+273 AEFFKDRTSFECL
-287 KYLNVEVI
+287 KYLSIEVI

-318 KKAVKRELKDLQ
+318 KKVVKSELKALQ
-330 RDKEFWTESSQYEV
+330 KDEKFWTKSSQYEI

-351 INHTEVCFKICKEQN
+351 INHKEVCFEIGEVQN

-381 LHVLIQNLAFYYDPD
+381 LHVLIQNLAFYYAPD

-411 NAYTDPNILEHAR
+411 NAYTDPVLEHAR

-437 FLSWLCDEIKKRSEL
+437 FLSWLCDEIQKRAEL
-452 FKQFN
+452 FKQFK

-486 NSTKGKEGVER
+486 NKSTKAVEGH
-497 SLNTL
+497 LNTL

-512 LVLATQTMRGGEIDS
+512 LALATQTMRGTDINPS
-527 SIKAQIANR
+527 FKAQIANR
-536 IALPMDAD
+536 IALPMDAEDSSSVLGD
-544 DSTKILD
+544 DA
-551 DDVACELVRPEG
+551 ACEIQKPEG

-576 KMSIPKAPDDFK
+576 KMSIPKAPDDFTAFIK
-588 SFLTKIHAE
+588 KIHEE

-609 IYNGETPLKM
+609 IYNGETPLKI
-619 PNTLKANEMRLHLGK
+619 PNTFKANEMRLHLGK
-634 KVDYEQKD
+634 TVDYEQKD

-670 LFQNIKS
+670 FAQNFKT
-677 ANKELVFC
+677 ANKELLFY
-685 NKEKRLIRSF
+685 NAEKRLVREL
-695 DVQKEYGITPI
+695 DELKKHHITPMQGP
-706 ENALNALD
+706 LGSVLD
-714 ATTNRPNSALVI
+714 TAMNPNSALVI

-733 EWHDKVGA
+733 ELHDKIGV
-741 EKLKSFLE
+741 EKLRSFLE

-757 CVIFVHDFKQ
+757 CIIFVHDFKQ
-767 IKTNYHFDKLRELLS
+767 IKTNYHLDKLRELLS

-791 RCNGENLNAIKN
+791 RCNGENLNALQSG
-803 NLPPPSALNNLN
+803 LPSPSEHN
-815 ALLIELSKDSVTE
+815 ALFIELSKDSRTE
-828 FRPFSL
+828 FRPFSLQD

>member
-1 MKPKSMK
+1 
-8 EKPRGAMMNILRIK
+8 
-22 MIDAGNLLKE
+22 MIEINTLLQK

-41 AKKEPESFLKPS
+41 LKKEPESFLKPIVS
-53 TLKIEEYQKSI
+53 PIEDYQKSV

-73 APKFNEEG
+73 APQFNETTT
-81 AYPQFLSCGLLQVR
+81 YPQFLSCGLLHVR
-95 GKNGANMEFLLPK
+95 GKNGANMEFCLPK

-132 MHLLSSAPLVQ
+132 MRLLSSTPLVQ
-143 LEVILVDALSLGGI
+143 LEVVLVDALSLGGI
-157 FNLARRLLDKDNDFI
+157 FNLARRLLNKNNDFI

-179 ERKEIEEA
+179 ESKEIEEA

-195 KVNLQEKLAGFRDFA
+195 KVNLQEKLAGYKDFV
-210 HYNEEATDRLPLK
+210 HYNEKATDRLPLK

-265 KSAEDLKK
+265 KSAEDLKRY
-273 HAEFFRDTTSFERF
+273 AECFKDRTSFERL
-287 KYLNVEVI
+287 KYLSVEVI
-295 NDQGIKSQHMKD
+295 NDHGIQSKHMKD
-307 FADKIKAYYEK
+307 FATKIKAYYEK

-330 RDKEFWTESSQYEV
+330 KDEKFWTESSQFKV

-351 INHTEVCFKICKEQN
+351 INHKEVCFEIGEAQN
-366 HTLICDHS
+366 HTLICGCS

-381 LHVLIQNLAFYYDPD
+381 LHVLIQNLAFYYAPN

-424 LVSVASSVGFGVS
+424 LVSVASSIGFGVG
-437 FLSWLCDEIKKRSEL
+437 FLSWLDKEMKKRGEL

-457 VKDLSDYRKHEKMP
+457 VKDLSDYRKHGEMP

-486 NSTKGKEGVER
+486 NSSKGKESVEQ

-512 LVLATQTMRGGEIDS
+512 LILATQTMRGGAIDS

-544 DSTKILD
+544 DSAKILD

-619 PNTLKANEMRLHLGK
+619 PNILKANEMRLHLGK

-642 LIVEFE
+642 LMVGFE

-695 DVQKEYGITPI
+695 DVQKEYGITPV
-706 ENALNALD
+706 ENILSVLD
-714 ATTNRPNSALVI
+714 TAMNPNSALVI

-733 EWHDKVGA
+733 ELHDKIGV

-749 KATDNEQY
+749 KAIDNEQY
-757 CVIFVHDFKQ
+757 CVIFAHDYRQ
-767 IKTNYHFDKLRELLS
+767 IKTNYHFDKLRELLN

-791 RCNGENLNAIKN
+791 KCNGENLNALKS
-803 NLPPPSALNNLN
+803 NLPSPSELN
-815 ALLIELSKDSVTE
+815 ALLIELSKDSHTE
-828 FRPFSL
+828 FRPFSLQG

>member
-1 MKPKSMK
+1 
-8 EKPRGAMMNILRIK
+8 
-22 MIDAGNLLKE
+22 MIDASNLLKE

-41 AKKEPESFLKPS
+41 AKKEPESFLRPS

-64 RQIQAQFTD
+64 RQIQAQFID
-73 APKFNEEG
+73 APEFNE
-81 AYPQFLSCGLLQVR
+81 ATTYPKFLSCGLLQVR

-117 YIEHEKDGQF
+117 YIEHEKDRQF

-132 MHLLSSAPLVQ
+132 MRLLSSAPLVQ
-143 LEVILVDALSLGGI
+143 LEVILIDALSLGGI
-157 FNLARRLLDKDNDFI
+157 FNLARRLLHKDNDFI
-172 YQQRILT
+172 YQKRILT
-179 ERKEIEEA
+179 ESKEIEEA

-195 KVNLQEKLAGFRDFA
+195 KVNLQEKLAGFRDFV
-210 HYNEEATDRLPLK
+210 HYEEKEDCLPLK
-223 VLFLSGVDALSQNAL
+223 ALFLSGVDALSKDAL

-273 HAEFFRDTTSFERF
+273 YAEFFKDTTSFERL

-295 NDQGIKSQHMKD
+295 NDQGIKSQHMQD
-307 FADKIKAYYEK
+307 FADKIKAYYKQK
-318 KKAVKRELKDLQ
+318 KEVKRELKDLQ
-330 RDKEFWTESSQYEV
+330 KDEKFWTESSQHEV

-351 INHTEVCFKICKEQN
+351 INHKEVCFEIGKEQN

-381 LHVLIQNLAFYYDPD
+381 LHVLIQNLAFYYAPD

-411 NAYTDPNILEHAR
+411 NAYTDPILEHAR
-424 LVSVASSVGFGVS
+424 LVSVASSISYGIT
-437 FLSWLCDEIKKRSEL
+437 FLKWLCGEMEKRADR
-452 FKQFN
+452 FKQFK

-486 NSTKGKEGVER
+486 KKGKGEVEGH
-497 SLNTL
+497 LNTL

-527 SIKAQIANR
+527 SFKGQIANR
-536 IALPMDAD
+536 IALPMDAE

-551 DDVACELVRPEG
+551 DDAACEIQKPGG

-570 HQKYHT
+570 HKKYHT
-576 KMSIPKAPDDFK
+576 KMSIPKAPDDFTAFIK
-588 SFLTKIHAE
+588 KIHEE
-597 FNQRNLTPIDRK
+597 FNQRNLAPIERK

-648 SNESHLLVVSQDLN
+648 NNESHLLVVSQDLN

-695 DVQKEYGITPI
+695 DAPKEYGITPI
-706 ENALNALD
+706 ENILSVLD
-714 ATTNRPNSALVI
+714 TAMNPNSVLVI

-733 EWHDKVGA
+733 ELHDKVGA

-749 KATDNEQY
+749 KAIDNEQY
-757 CVIFVHDFKQ
+757 CIIFAHDYRQ
-767 IKTNYHFDKLRELLS
+767 IKTNYHFDKLKELL
-782 NHFKQCLAF
+782 NHHFKQFLAF
-791 RCNGENLNAIKN
+791 RCNEENLNAIKN
-803 NLPPPSALNNLN
+803 NLPSLSRLN
-815 ALLIELSKDSVTE
+815 ALFVELSKDSHTE

>member
-1 MKPKSMK
+1 
-8 EKPRGAMMNILRIK
+8 
-22 MIDAGNLLKE
+22 MIEINTLLQK

-41 AKKEPESFLKPS
+41 AKKEPESFLKPIVS
-53 TLKIEEYQKSI
+53 QIEEYQKSI

-73 APKFNEEG
+73 VPKFNEEG

-95 GKNGANMEFLLPK
+95 GKNGTNMEFLLPK

-132 MHLLSSAPLVQ
+132 MRLLSSAPLVQ
-143 LEVILVDALSLGGI
+143 LEVILIDALSLGGI
-157 FNLARRLLDKDNDFI
+157 FNLARRLLNKDNDFI
-172 YQQRILT
+172 YQKRILT
-179 ERKEIEEA
+179 ESKEIEEA

-210 HYNEEATDRLPLK
+210 HYNEEKEDRLPLK
-223 VLFLSGVDALSQNAL
+223 ALFLSGVDVLSKDAL

-265 KSAEDLKK
+265 QSAEDLKK
-273 HAEFFRDTTSFERF
+273 HAEFFKDTTSFERL

-295 NDQGIKSQHMKD
+295 NDQGIKSQHMQD
-307 FADKIKAYYEK
+307 FADKIKAYYRK
-318 KKAVKRELKDLQ
+318 KKEVKRELKDLQ
-330 RDKEFWTESSQYEV
+330 RDKEFWTKSSQYEV

-351 INHTEVCFKICKEQN
+351 INHKEVCFEIGNAQN

-411 NAYTDPNILEHAR
+411 NAYTDPILEHAR

-437 FLSWLCDEIKKRSEL
+437 FLSWLCDEMTKRSEL
-452 FKQFN
+452 FKQFKM
-457 VKDLSDYRKHEKMP
+457 KDLSDYRKHEKMP

-486 NSTKGKEGVER
+486 KSTQVKGSVER

-544 DSTKILD
+544 DSAKILD
-551 DDVACELVRPEG
+551 NDVACEIQKPEG

-576 KMSIPKAPDDFK
+576 KMSIPKAPDDFTAFIK
-588 SFLTKIHAE
+588 KIHEE
-597 FNQRNLTPIDRK
+597 FNQRNLAPIEHK
-609 IYNGETPLKM
+609 IYNGETVLKM

-695 DVQKEYGITPI
+695 DAPKEYGITPI

-714 ATTNRPNSALVI
+714 AATNRPNSVLVI

-733 EWHDKVGA
+733 EWHDKVA
-741 EKLKSFLE
+741 VEKLKLFLE

-757 CVIFVHDFKQ
+757 CVIFVHDYKQ
-767 IKTNYHFDKLRELLS
+767 VKANYHLDKLRELL
-782 NHFKQCLAF
+782 NHHFKQCLAF
-791 RCNGENLNAIKN
+791 RCNGENLNALKS
-803 NLPPPSALNNLN
+803 NLSSPSELN
-815 ALLIELSKDSVTE
+815 ALFIELSKDSHTE